1 MKRTTTLKTRP
12 KQPCLTLFVDG
23 PMMMAGS
30 GVCVTFWLWPGV
42 KCSEGRESGNCEGT
56 KFNLDL
62 WKCIRF
68 QLPQFVI
75 MIQKSKRK
83 FNFISFETFKIPKS
97 NPVYWRSLGNFKEK
111 PFKCQISL
119 KFWNYD
125 KIPQMKQA
133 APLTIHLFSLFV
145 CKINVF
151 LISHDWDLSPP
162 PLCCVYSVNYF
173 LRVY

>member
-1 MKRTTTLKTRP
+1 MVCGWPHDDGWVR
-12 KQPCLTLFVDG
+12 CLCDILALAWCEMLRGERV
-23 PMMMAGS
+23 S
-30 GVCVTFWLWPGV
+30 
-42 KCSEGRESGNCEGT
+42 EGT

-62 WKCIRF
+62 RKCIRF
-68 QLPQFVI
+68 LLPQFVI
-75 MIQKSKRK
+75 MILKSKRK

-133 APLTIHLFSLFV
+133 APLTIHLISLFV